1 MDFGNNMRANGRFVN
16 SAKAL
21 VYSGMF
27 AALIFVS
34 ILFLSIP
41 NGFGGVI
48 HFGDS
53 LIFAAAAVLPFPYG
67 LIVAAVGPGLFNLVR
82 VPVWLPFTII
92 IKPLMAW
99 CFTDK
104 AATILGTRR
113 NIIAPFFAA
122 LINTM
127 LYFLANVLL
136 FSFGMLPAAH
146 AGAWAAGVAALP
158 GLVIQ
163 GAGSIVFFFLIAKA
177 LDRARIKERLFRF

>member
-1 MDFGNNMRANGRFVN
+1 MDFSNNMHVN
-16 SAKAL
+16 KKLASSAKTLA
-21 VYSGMF
+21 YSAMF

-41 NGFGGVI
+41 NGLGGVI

-82 VPVWLPFTII
+82 VPIWLPFTII

-104 AATILGTRR
+104 AATILGAKR
-113 NIIAPFFAA
+113 NIIAPFLAA
-122 LINTM
+122 GINTV
-127 LYFLANVLL
+127 LYFFANMLL
-136 FSFGMLPAAH
+136 FSLGVLPAAH
-146 AGAWAAGVAALP
+146 VGTWAAGIAALP

-163 GAGSIVFFFLIAKA
+163 GVGSIVFFFVIAKA

>member
-1 MDFGNNMRANGRFVN
+1 MGLSNNLQSNGKLAK
-16 SAKAL
+16 SPKAL
-21 VYSGMF
+21 AFSGMF

-82 VPVWLPFTII
+82 VPIWLPFTII
-92 IKPLMAW
+92 IKPLMAL

-113 NIIAPFFAA
+113 NIIAPFLAA
-122 LINTM
+122 GINTV
-127 LYFLANVLL
+127 LYFFANMLL
-136 FSFGMLPAAH
+136 FSLGVLPAAH
-146 AGAWAAGVAALP
+146 VGAWAAGIAALP

-163 GAGSIVFFFLIAKA
+163 GLGSVVFFFLIANA
-177 LDRARIKERLFRF
+177 LDRARIKERLFKF